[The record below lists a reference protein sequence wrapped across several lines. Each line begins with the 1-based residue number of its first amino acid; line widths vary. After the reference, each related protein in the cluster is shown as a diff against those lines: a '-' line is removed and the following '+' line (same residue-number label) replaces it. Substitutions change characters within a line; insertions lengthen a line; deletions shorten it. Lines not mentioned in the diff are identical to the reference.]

1 MNSCLNHIDEFY
13 MHLLSTN
20 IRKFQKILAIEQRRY
35 YVDRR
40 VGRQIDEI
48 NIVYGVSHMKH
59 EEHMYHNFW
68 TYDVLKV
75 GMIRLCVHTRN
86 T

>member
-1 MNSCLNHIDEFY
+1 M
-13 MHLLSTN
+13 
-20 IRKFQKILAIEQRRY
+20 
-35 YVDRR
+35 DRR

-59 EEHMYHNFW
+59 EEHMYDNFW

>member
-1 MNSCLNHIDEFY
+1 M
-13 MHLLSTN
+13 
-20 IRKFQKILAIEQRRY
+20 
-35 YVDRR
+35 DRR